1 MVHELGID
9 SCVSLDGRSFDYDGR
24 SNSPVLIG
32 DLLTLRADGQTE
44 LLVQVM
50 TKELAADRTVR
61 GTGIVLGKLDHATLS
76 RPDARPFDTTEIA
89 RADPRV
95 LDPIVSRGGPAARVG
110 TTRTGE
116 LPALLFA
123 NSFNRH
129 TFLCGQS
136 GSGKTYALGVILEQL
151 LAVTDLRIVVL
162 DPNGDFVRLGETQV
176 RRRRRRR
183 ASPCRA
189 K

>member
-9 SCVSLDGRSFDYDGR
+9 SCISLDGRSFDYDAR
-24 SNSPVLIG
+24 SDSPILIG
-32 DLLTLRADGQTE
+32 DLLTLRAEGQTS
-44 LLVQVM
+44 LLVQVL
-50 TKELAADRTVR
+50 TKELSASRTVQ
-61 GTGIVLGKLDHATLS
+61 GTGIVLGKLDNGTLS
-76 RPDARPFDTTEIA
+76 RPDARPFNTTEIT

-95 LDPIVSRGGPAARVG
+95 LDPIVARGGPAARVG

-136 GSGKTYALGVILEQL
+136 GSGKRT
-151 LAVTDLRIVVL
+151 R
-162 DPNGDFVRLGETQV
+162 
-176 RRRRRRR
+176 
-183 ASPCRA
+183 
-189 K
+189 